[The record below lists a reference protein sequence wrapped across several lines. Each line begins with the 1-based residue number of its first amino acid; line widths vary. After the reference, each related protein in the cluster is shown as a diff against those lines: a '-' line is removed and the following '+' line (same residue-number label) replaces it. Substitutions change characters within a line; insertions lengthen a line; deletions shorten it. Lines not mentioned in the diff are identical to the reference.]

1 MPRNQG
7 FTLIELMVAVLI
19 LGVLVSFAIPN
30 YISMQEHAR
39 EAMVQEN
46 AHTLQLTAEDYGV
59 QHDGVYSDAAV
70 DLLPLLPGQSLLEN
84 AFTRAFSEPQFAAPA
99 ALPGQIG
106 IQTVAADG
114 VNVGYTITGFGKSGL
129 ILRLSNGT

>member
-1 MPRNQG
+1 
-7 FTLIELMVAVLI
+7 MVAVLV

-30 YISMQEHAR
+30 YLSMQEHAR
-39 EAMVQEN
+39 EAMVKEN
-46 AHTLQLTAEDYGV
+46 AHTLHLTAEDYGV
-59 QHDGVYSDAAV
+59 QHEGVYSDAAI

-106 IQTVAADG
+106 IQAVASGG
-114 VNVGYTITGFGKSGL
+114 VNVGYAITGFGKTAL
-129 ILRLSNGT
+129 ILSLTNGS